1 MERLTKCFPVTIYV
15 LGQSAR
21 FIPLD
26 LTRPSVGAHV
36 TEIAEVDEREFMVPY
51 LASVYGGDV
60 PVRKDEKGRLKP
72 EVSVYRVRLSLDDA
86 MTSPNQILPGH
97 VQIEG
102 QPSSVAKRAWDQ
114 VAATL
119 VRESGF

>member
-1 MERLTKCFPVTIYV
+1 MTITCQ
-15 LGQSAR
+15 GRFFRSAAGSMAMMAALN
-21 FIPLD
+21 FSI
-26 LTRPSVGAHV
+26 VGVAR
-36 TEIAEVDEREFMVPY
+36 AEVDEREFMVPY

-72 EVSVYRVRLSLDDA
+72 EVSVYRVRLSLDDRA
-86 MTSPNQILPGH
+86 IAPDQILTGY

-114 VAATL
+114 VVATV